1 MKGPGRRQQGMVL
14 IVVLVALVL
23 ALLAAMS
30 TMRTVQTGNAMAG
43 NFSFRQVAMQASDRA
58 VNDALTDI
66 ANRVVG
72 GQGNT
77 AVTNRYLSN
86 IATTV
91 NAMGVPS
98 TIDWTAVPCVDETGG
113 LITDCSADNGKYRV
127 QYVVERRCSANPDFL
142 NIADIRARCEY
153 EASSTALSA
162 ASIALRYRIVV
173 RVRGP
178 RGTESW
184 FEAMVSGPAST

>member
-1 MKGPGRRQQGMVL
+1 MRSPGRRQRGMVL
-14 IVVLVALVL
+14 IVVLIALVL
-23 ALLAAMS
+23 ALLAGMS
-30 TMRTVQTGNAMAG
+30 AMRTVQTGNAMAG
-43 NFSFRQVAMQASDRA
+43 NFSFREGAMQASDRA

-66 ANRVVG
+66 ANRVAG

-77 AVTNRYLSN
+77 QVANRYLSV
-86 IATTV
+86 IDTTL
-91 NAMGVPS
+91 NSMGVPS
-98 TIDWTAVPCVDETGG
+98 SIDWSAVPCVDETGA
-113 LITDCSADNGKYRV
+113 LITNCAADNGKYRV

-142 NIADIRARCEY
+142 NIMDIRARCEY
-153 EASSTALSA
+153 EARAAAVSASSIGLH
-162 ASIALRYRIVV
+162 YRVLV